1 MPSERSIPSIYFDLR
16 YRVFSAKTPRII
28 TRTNEEDL
36 APAQLN
42 HLFAKAGLPTRNLDK
57 LQIALQN
64 SLLFVTARVLRDESM
79 VGFVR
84 VTGDG
89 VFNAAIWDLVVD
101 PDLSDEM
108 DIKKMLLLRL
118 KQEIRRS
125 GLQCSVTIFA
135 KPEELEF
142 LRQANFKEDQDGI
155 RAMAL
160 REGLQ

>member
-1 MPSERSIPSIYFDLR
+1 
-16 YRVFSAKTPRII
+16 
-28 TRTNEEDL
+28 
-36 APAQLN
+36 
-42 HLFAKAGLPTRNLDK
+42 
-57 LQIALQN
+57 
-64 SLLFVTARVLRDESM
+64 M

-101 PDLSDEM
+101 PKLPDADSV
-108 DIKKMLLLRL
+108 KTMLLQRL

-135 KPEELEF
+135 RPEEMAF
-142 LRQANFKEDQDGI
+142 LRQANFSEDQDGI

-160 REGLQ
+160 RKGLLSWRSPF